1 MKKTLLVFTAAT
13 LLLATACTKQKNSAS
28 QLENMDDTLSWIL
41 GMNIGESLEKTTTF
55 NLNEELM
62 MEAILNT
69 LHGKEQPIDDT
80 IYNGGM
86 QYIMMMS
93 YQKQQSEM
101 AKQRREAD
109 SIQNAFFTKLVAE
122 NKNVK
127 RHKAGFYYEILREGN
142 GPQATIGQR
151 IRFDYRSYLFDGE
164 VYDQTYGRRD
174 PIIHVVGEPMFQGL
188 IEGFQLMNAGSQ
200 YRFYFPYQMLAN
212 NIESGSVKAFTPM
225 IYDIELHEIYKQ

>member
-1 MKKTLLVFTAAT
+1 MKKIMLISAVAT
-13 LLLATACTKQKNSAS
+13 LLLASACTKNKNTTP

-41 GMNIGESLEKTTTF
+41 GMNIGESLEKTAVF

-62 MEAILNT
+62 IEAIRNT
-69 LHGKEQPIDDT
+69 LRGAEQPIDDT
-80 IYNGGM
+80 IYDGGM

-93 YQKQQSEM
+93 YQKQKKEI
-101 AKQRREAD
+101 AKQRHQGD
-109 SIQNAFFTKLVAE
+109 SIQNEFFTKLVAE

-127 RHKAGFYYEILREGN
+127 RHPSGFYYEVMREGK
-142 GPQATIGQR
+142 GPNAKYGQR
-151 IRFDYRSYLFDGE
+151 IRFDYRSHLFNGE

-188 IEGFQLMNAGSQ
+188 IDGFQLMNAGSL

-212 NIESGSVKAFTPM
+212 ETESGSVKAFTPM
-225 IYDIELHEIYKQ
+225 IYDVELHEVYEQ